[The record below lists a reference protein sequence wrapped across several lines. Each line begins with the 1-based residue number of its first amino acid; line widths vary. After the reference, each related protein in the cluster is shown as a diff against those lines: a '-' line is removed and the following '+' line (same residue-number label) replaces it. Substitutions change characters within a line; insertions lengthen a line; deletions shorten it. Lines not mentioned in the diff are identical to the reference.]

1 MESQSL
7 DPVAFRD
14 GQREQWNKAATGWD
28 KWSAVIDKGAGPV
41 SDRLVDMAGVQPGS
55 RVLDIACGYGEPSLP
70 AARKAGPE
78 GSVVATDIAKE
89 MLDFAAKRS
98 ADAGVDN
105 LEFVESEAIAL
116 DFPEDSFDAAL
127 SRWGVIFEPEA
138 EATLSK
144 IRGFLKPGSK
154 IAVSSWGTPEEV
166 PFLAIPMRTTMQ
178 ALDVPPPPPGMPGPL
193 SRPTPEA
200 LTEVLEAGGF
210 SDVEVERMDATFDYE
225 SAAEFTQMVRE
236 IAPPI
241 TAMMAGHPPEAQEA
255 AWQAIED
262 AISEHAGDDGK
273 VTLSNVVLLAAGKA

>member
-1 MESQSL
+1 VNAQGV
-7 DPVAFRD
+7 DAVAFRD

-28 KWSAVIDKGAGPV
+28 KWSSLIDEGASVV
-41 SDRLVDMAGVQPGS
+41 SDRLVDLAGVQAGS
-55 RVLDIACGYGEPSLP
+55 RVLDVACGYGEPSLP

-78 GSVVATDIAKE
+78 GSVVATDIAKV
-89 MLDFAAKRS
+89 MLDFAAKRA

-105 LEFVESEAIAL
+105 IEFVESEAIAL

-138 EATLSK
+138 EAALNRV
-144 IRGFLKPGSK
+144 RGFLKPGSK
-154 IAVSSWGTPEEV
+154 IAVSSWGTPDEV
-166 PFLAIPMRTTMQ
+166 PFLAVPMRTTMK

-210 SDVEVERMDATFDYE
+210 SDVEVERLDAVFDYG

-241 TAMMAGHPPEAQEA
+241 TAMMANHPPEAQDA

-262 AISEHAGDDGK
+262 AIGEHAGDDGK
-273 VTLSNVVLLAAGKA
+273 LSLSNVVLLAAGRA

>member
-1 MESQSL
+1 MEAQGV
-7 DPVAFRD
+7 DAVAFRD
-14 GQREQWNKAATGWD
+14 GQRDQWNKAATGWD
-28 KWSAVIDKGAGPV
+28 KWSSLIDEGAGPV
-41 SDRLVDMAGVQPGS
+41 SDRLVDMAGVEPGS

-70 AARKAGPE
+70 AARKAGSE
-78 GSVVATDIAKE
+78 GSVVATDIAKV
-89 MLDFAAKRS
+89 MLDFAAKRA
-98 ADAGVDN
+98 ADGGVDN
-105 LEFVESEAIAL
+105 IEFVESEAIAL
-116 DFPEDSFDAAL
+116 DFPDDSFDAAL

-138 EATLSK
+138 EAALSK

-166 PFLAIPMRTTMQ
+166 PFLAIPMRTTMK

-200 LTEVLEAGGF
+200 LTEVLDAGGF
-210 SDVEVERMDATFDYE
+210 SDVEVQRMDATFDYE

-262 AISEHAGDDGK
+262 AIGELAGDDG
-273 VTLSNVVLLAAGKA
+273 TLSISNVVLLAAGKA